1 MPTGHFFLAWPGTR
15 PDILAGQIRSGQA
28 KFSNSP
34 WTGGLVWQVEPVE
47 PKNFWNRSG
56 PAGLRRFLPVYRLK
70 KIPLY
75 PLRFFSKMSFTTFE
89 IYNFFRVKYIM
100 SRFKLFYQNIINK
113 FRPKRKK
120 IMFFKFSG
128 FNR

>member
-1 MPTGHFFLAWPGTR
+1 MSCGR
-15 PDILAGQIRSGQA
+15 RSRRASHSYGSCATIQHSICLHDHW
-28 KFSNSP
+28 KQS
-34 WTGGLVWQVEPVE
+34 
-47 PKNFWNRSG
+47 WNRSGPAGPGRCRTGPVETVG

-89 IYNFFRVKYIM
+89 ICNFFRVKYIT